1 MTPSKITIDEVHAR
15 MNRGEVVVFLDARNP
30 HAWGAANLKL
40 PGGLRV
46 PGHEVEQHLREI
58 PRDRTIVPY
67 CT

>member
-1 MTPSKITIDEVHAR
+1 MTPSKITAAEVHAR

-40 PGGLRV
+40 PGALRV
-46 PGHEVEQHLREI
+46 PVHEVVQRLPEI
-58 PRDRTIVPY
+58 PRDRTIVTY